1 MPLPKSSV
9 CRSATTR
16 MPPAVPG
23 MAPCCSTRNCSAA
36 DPTNRAG
43 IKKGS
48 LGCLFLML
56 RNPQGLQGNN
66 VLRLR
71 TLLALSYGELN
82 LLTFG
87 QGLETR
93 ALDGAV
99 VNKYVRAAFTSDKP
113 KPFASLKNLTVPVT
127 VDIRKLPEINHFI
140 CCHTPFWCW
149 SACYGKTELA
159 GSKTGR
165 HY

>member
-1 MPLPKSSV
+1 
-9 CRSATTR
+9 
-16 MPPAVPG
+16 
-23 MAPCCSTRNCSAA
+23 MAGF
-36 DPTNRAG
+36 AG
-43 IKKGS
+43 FAGQTKKGS

-99 VNKYVRAAFTSDKP
+99 VNKYVRAAFTSDKA
-113 KPFASLKNLTVPVT
+113 KAFCFVEELNSTGNS
-127 VDIRKLPEINHFI
+127 R
-140 CCHTPFWCW
+140 HT
-149 SACYGKTELA
+149 
-159 GSKTGR
+159 
-165 HY
+165 